1 VHGNHNEGV
10 QISGG
15 RISAGAFAV
24 GRGATASNIG
34 AATADDPGREEI
46 ARRLAELLR
55 QLEAAGP
62 ALDNRDEVRD
72 STQVVV
78 EELGKERPNKTTVT
92 GVLTGIAAAV
102 ASVTGLATATDALLG
117 AVKQFL

>member
-1 VHGNHNEGV
+1 VRGNHNEGV

-15 RISAGAFAV
+15 RIDAGAFAV
-24 GRGATASNIG
+24 GRGARASTG
-34 AATADDPGREEI
+34 GSPLDDPGRQEI

-55 QLEAAGP
+55 QLDAAAPQLDDEA
-62 ALDNRDEVRD
+62 EVRG

-78 EELGKERPNKTTVT
+78 DELDKERPNKMTVT
-92 GVLTGIAAAV
+92 SVLAGIAGTVTSV
-102 ASVTGLATATDALLG
+102 AGLATAADALLD